1 MSDHKERFVQWLDQR
16 VTNAGLGTE
25 EIRSAVDPSGVFWL
39 GRLAPEQDAMAETH
53 RERRMDPCSVG
64 MRVKP
69 ATDGPWTFDVRVRAR
84 GWNRITA
91 ASNDLD
97 TPEEW
102 HKSELADVPIRV
114 EAEPGMSSF
123 DFGVDELTFAFRSAG
138 IGVATAA
145 VQVSDESW
153 RGSPELV
160 VTVVNTTPESAHPKG
175 ERYLFEV
182 ELVVEGLATA
192 PFVLESLPDSFRY
205 ERELPAIG
213 INCGV
218 EVRQGKLATRDTIV
232 VSTKRPTFR
241 FGYTAED
248 KLDLSF
254 SGLTDD
260 PLPRLRQLVDG
271 YARWGREA
279 WSPDALARR
288 QSGGPSWSPEMIAE
302 AERGREAYEA
312 ELDRLRRGV
321 AALESSPQLLRA
333 YRLMNKA
340 MGKTAMRRDITSW
353 RPFQVGFLLG
363 VLPSLVEGRRDWN
376 TVEIV
381 WFATGGGKTETYL
394 GLLVLAVFYDRLR
407 GKHSGITAWSR
418 FPLRLLSL
426 QQTQRFA
433 DALGSAELVRREH
446 RVPGDPIALGY
457 YVGRSSTPN
466 DIPVEPTKDNPIDV
480 EDDTMPARFNVLLRC
495 PFCAAR
501 GVSTRFNR
509 RHWRLEHFCSSPS
522 CPSAGEALPLFV
534 VDSEIYRFMPS
545 VVIGTLD
552 KAALIS
558 MQAAMRGFVH
568 GPAGRCRRPGH
579 GFTYAKRGSRPSGC
593 LVPGCKEP
601 NDVIK
606 AHDRAMFAPSFRLQ
620 DELHLLRD
628 SLGAVDSHYES
639 ILDDLQIK
647 NTDTDPP
654 KIIASS
660 ATLAGYERQTE
671 TLYGRTGRVFPA
683 LGPSVHES
691 YWSASTTK
699 TLRRYVAVWPRGVT
713 LEWVS
718 DRTITVLQQSVRRL
732 RTEAEVV
739 CAQAG
744 IDPVHADELLN
755 LYGTNVIYGNT
766 VKDVEAARR
775 SMGSQVPIDPLNTV
789 SLTGQTPFDDVRTAI
804 AELDGPPAEFD
815 ERVHVVAASSMFS
828 HGVDIDR
835 LNIMTVLGVPLTT
848 AEFIQT
854 TARVGRTHPGL
865 VYVVHKIGRERD
877 AGVYSHFQAFVE
889 HGDRLVEPIP
899 VTRSS
904 RRVLDLTSAA
914 AIEARRLFFHE
925 PRSEKLKLTTT
936 DLLRDHHRTVV
947 TTVDDE
953 TKALREMLGI
963 RDDEHLLD
971 ADLRRAVEI
980 YFTKLN
986 DLGSGARWPADILH
1000 RRPMTSLR
1008 DVETQIPISDD

>member
-1 MSDHKERFVQWLDQR
+1 MSDHKERFVRWLDQR

-25 EIRSAVDPSGVFWL
+25 ETHTAVDPSGVFWL
-39 GRLAPEQDAMAETH
+39 GRLAPEQDAMADTR

-64 MRVKP
+64 MRLKP
-69 ATDGPWTFDVRVRAR
+69 RGDGPWSFRVRVRAR
-84 GWNRITA
+84 GWNRVTA
-91 ASNDLD
+91 ASSDLD
-97 TPEEW
+97 TPEDW
-102 HKSELADVPIRV
+102 RKSELADVPV
-114 EAEPGMSSF
+114 TVTAHVGMPAT
-123 DFGVDELTFAFRSAG
+123 DFGVDELTSAFRRAG

-145 VQVSDESW
+145 VQVTDESW

-160 VTVVNTTPESAHPKG
+160 VTVVNTTPESSHPKG

-182 ELVVEGLATA
+182 GLTVEGLATV
-192 PFVLESLPDSFRY
+192 PFVLASLPDSFRY

-218 EVRQGKLATRDTIV
+218 EVHAGTLASQDTIV
-232 VSTKRPTFR
+232 VSTKRPRFR
-241 FGYTAED
+241 FGHTAED
-248 KLDLSF
+248 TLDLSF
-254 SGLTDD
+254 SGLTAD
-260 PLPRLRQLVDG
+260 PVPRLRQLVDG
-271 YARWGREA
+271 YARWGQDA
-279 WSPDALARR
+279 WSPEALARR
-288 QSGGPSWSPEMIAE
+288 RSDGPAWSPEMTAA

-312 ELDRLRRGV
+312 ELDRLRNGV
-321 AALESSPQLLRA
+321 AALESSPHLLRA

-340 MGKTAMRRDITSW
+340 MGITARRRGITSW
-353 RPFQVGFLLG
+353 RPFQVGFVLG
-363 VLPSLVEGRRDWN
+363 ILPSLVDGRRDWN

-381 WFATGGGKTETYL
+381 WFATGAGKTETYL
-394 GLLVLAVFYDRLR
+394 GLLILAVFYDRLR

-433 DALGSAELVRREH
+433 DALGAAELVRREH

-466 DIPVEPTKDNPIDV
+466 EIPVEPTKDNPIDV
-480 EDDTMPARFNVLLRC
+480 EDDTMPARFNVLLHC

-501 GVSTRFNR
+501 DISTRFNR
-509 RHWRLEHFCSSPS
+509 RLWRLEHFCSSTD
-522 CPSAGEALPLFV
+522 CRSAGEALPLFV
-534 VDSEIYRFMPS
+534 IDSEIYRFLPS

-552 KAALIS
+552 KAALVA
-558 MQAAMRGFVH
+558 MQAAMRGFIH
-568 GPAGRCRRPGH
+568 GPAGRCRHPGH
-579 GFTYAKRGSRPSGC
+579 GFTYAKRGSRPAGC

-601 NDVIK
+601 SETIRP
-606 AHDRAMFAPSFRLQ
+606 ADRAMFAPSFRLQ

-628 SLGAVDSHYES
+628 SLGAVDAHYES
-639 ILDDLQIK
+639 ILDDLQVK
-647 NTDTDPP
+647 NTNTDPA

-660 ATLAGYERQTE
+660 ATLAGYERQTT

-683 LGPSVHES
+683 LGPSVSES
-691 YWSASTTK
+691 YWSAATRD

-718 DRTITVLQQSVRRL
+718 DRTITVLQRSVRRL
-732 RTEAEVV
+732 LTEPNTV
-739 CAQAG
+739 CAEAG
-744 IDPVHADELLN
+744 IDPVHADELLD

-775 SMGSQVPIDPLNTV
+775 SMGAQVPIDPLNTI
-789 SLTGQTPFDDVRTAI
+789 SLTGQTPFEDVRSAI
-804 AELDGPPAEFD
+804 ADLDCPPTDFD
-815 ERVHVVAASSMFS
+815 ERVHVVTASSMFS

-925 PRSEKLKLTTT
+925 PRSEKLKLTTA
-936 DLLRDHHRTVV
+936 DLLREHHRTVV
-947 TTVDDE
+947 TTIDDE
-953 TKALREMLGI
+953 TKALREMLGL

-971 ADLRRAVEI
+971 EDLRRTVEI

-986 DLGSGARWPADILH
+986 DLGSGAKWPTDILH
-1000 RRPMTSLR
+1000 RRPMMSLR

>member
-1 MSDHKERFVQWLDQR
+1 MTDHKERFVQWLDQR
-16 VTNAGLGTE
+16 VTNAGLGSDET
-25 EIRSAVDPSGVFWL
+25 RSAVDPSGVFWL
-39 GRLAPEQDAMAETH
+39 GRLAPEQEAMAETR

-64 MRVKP
+64 MRLKP
-69 ATDGPWTFDVRVRAR
+69 AKTGPWSFRVRVRAL

-91 ASNDLD
+91 GSKDLD
-97 TPEEW
+97 IPEEW
-102 HKSELADVPIRV
+102 HKSEIADVTV
-114 EAEPGMSSF
+114 DVAAHAGMSSA
-123 DFGVDELTFAFRSAG
+123 DFGVERLTAAFRHAG
-138 IGVATAA
+138 IGTATAA

-153 RGSPELV
+153 RGSPELI
-160 VTVVNTTPESAHPKG
+160 VTVVNTTAESPQPKG

-182 ELVVEGLATA
+182 ELTVDGLATA

-218 EVRQGKLATRDTIV
+218 EVREAALATRDTIV

-248 KLDLSF
+248 RLDLSF
-254 SGLTDD
+254 AALTDD

-271 YARWGREA
+271 YARWGDNA
-279 WSPDALARR
+279 WSSEALTRL
-288 QSGGPSWSPEMIAE
+288 QNGGPAWSPEMIAE
-302 AERGREAYEA
+302 AAHGREAYEE

-340 MGKTAMRRDITSW
+340 MGITARRRGITSW
-353 RPFQVGFLLG
+353 RPFQAGFLLG
-363 VLPSLVEGRRDWN
+363 VLPSLVDGRRDWN

-457 YVGRSSTPN
+457 YVGKSSTPN

-480 EDDTMPARFNVLLRC
+480 EDDTMPARYNVLLRC

-501 GVSTRFNR
+501 DVSTRFNR
-509 RHWRLEHFCSSPS
+509 RHWRLEHFCGSAD
-522 CPSAGEALPLFV
+522 CPSNGEALPLFV
-534 VDSEIYRFMPS
+534 VDSEIYRFLPS

-579 GFTYAKRGSRPSGC
+579 GFTYAKRGSRPAGC
-593 LVPGCKEP
+593 LVPGCKETSET
-601 NDVIK
+601 IK
-606 AHDRAMFAPSFRLQ
+606 THDRAMFAPSFRLQ

-660 ATLAGYERQTE
+660 ATLAGYERQTR

-683 LGPSVHES
+683 LGPSVNES
-691 YWSASTTK
+691 YWSAATPE

-718 DRTITVLQQSVRRL
+718 DRTVTVLQQSVRRL
-732 RTEAEVV
+732 LSEPEVV

-744 IDPVHADELLN
+744 IGQAYVTELLD

-775 SMGSQVPIDPLNTV
+775 SMGAQVPIDPLNTV
-789 SLTGQTPFDDVRTAI
+789 SLTGQTPFDDVRSAI
-804 AELDGPPAEFD
+804 AELDRPPADFD
-815 ERVHVVAASSMFS
+815 ERVHVVTASSMFS

-835 LNIMTVLGVPLTT
+835 LNVMTVLGVPLTT

-877 AGVYSHFQAFVE
+877 AGVYGHFQAFVE

-925 PRSEKLKLTTT
+925 PRSERLKLTTA
-936 DLLRDHHRTVV
+936 DLLREHHRTVV

-971 ADLRRAVEI
+971 DDLRRIVEI
-980 YFTKLN
+980 YFTRLN
-986 DLGSGARWPADILH
+986 DLGSGAKWPNDILH

-1008 DVETQIPISDD
+1008 DVETQIPISDE